1 MKSAVQQEGLGD
13 MGVSNNFYKGDFWGF
28 TQKGVGVVG
37 WGWGVDKNPKIIQ
50 NARYKKPKTIF

>member
-28 TQKGVGVVG
+28 TQKGVGVV
-37 WGWGVDKNPKIIQ
+37 DKTPKIIQ